1 MENNIAPA
9 AGALDDTDHYI
20 IDALR
25 KDGREAFSQIAD
37 QLGVSPGMIRQ
48 RYNRL
53 VEMGLLK
60 VVAITNPLQRGFKT
74 MAVIGIRTEGRRMLE
89 VAEAVAG
96 LPEVVY
102 LIVVSGQYDLMTEV
116 FCRDPEELLRFI
128 TEKLYAI
135 DGVREVESFLHLK
148 IIKEVYF

>member
-1 MENNIAPA
+1 MENNIASA
-9 AGALDDTDHYI
+9 AGALDDTDRYI

-74 MAVIGIRTEGRRMLE
+74 MAMIGIRTDGRRMLE

>member
-1 MENNIAPA
+1 
-9 AGALDDTDHYI
+9 
-20 IDALR
+20 
-25 KDGREAFSQIAD
+25 
-37 QLGVSPGMIRQ
+37 
-48 RYNRL
+48 
-53 VEMGLLK
+53 
-60 VVAITNPLQRGFKT
+60 
-74 MAVIGIRTEGRRMLE
+74 MLE

>member
-1 MENNIAPA
+1 MESNIAPT
-9 AGALDDTDHYI
+9 AGALDDTDRYI

-25 KDGREAFSQIAD
+25 RDGREAFSQIAD

-74 MAVIGIRTEGRRMLE
+74 MAMIGIRTDGRRMLE